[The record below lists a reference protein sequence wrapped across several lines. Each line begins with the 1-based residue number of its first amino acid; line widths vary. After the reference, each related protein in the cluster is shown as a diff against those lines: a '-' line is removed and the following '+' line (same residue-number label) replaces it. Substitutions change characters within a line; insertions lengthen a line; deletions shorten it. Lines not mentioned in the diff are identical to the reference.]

1 MRIERKVI
9 LSNSVIMVLM
19 LLMGVVGYQSLSVI
33 LTKLRFVEIADDL
46 NAGFLEMRLA
56 EKNYFLYA
64 DPGALEELEVKLG
77 LTLMAIDRA
86 AEEIAAAIG
95 PTKLEELRA
104 LLNAYRLSLAE
115 LPGHPGHRQDE
126 AHAEAAL
133 RSRGQELREFS
144 AAITVIERREVN
156 RIIASARGVL
166 FVSFGVF
173 FLLAFA
179 VSHAVSQ
186 RIVRSLRAIEALAR
200 SISLGNFQQI
210 GALKTDDELD
220 AVVAA
225 INSMSEELEHREEQI
240 IQTKKLASIGVLT
253 AGVTHELTNPVN
265 NISMI
270 AQTFV
275 ELHAHLAPSKQLEMV
290 SQIEGETERIRRIIK
305 NLLDFSKPQ
314 GTRLER
320 TDLNQ
325 LVTKTLPL
333 VQNQLTVSNI
343 ELRLALAEPL
353 PAVYIDEHQ
362 LQQVLVNLIVNAVQ
376 AMAPG
381 GHLTISSRRD
391 SSRVELSVQDDGR
404 GIAPEHL
411 PQIFDPFFSTKGVDG
426 TGLGLSVSYGII
438 KNLHG
443 DIRVESRVGEGTTF
457 IIGLPTA
464 SAA

>member
-33 LTKLRFVEIADDL
+33 LLKLRFVEIADDL

-64 DPGALEELEVKLG
+64 DPGALGELEVKLG
-77 LTLMAIDRA
+77 LTLLAIDRA

-104 LLNAYRLSLAE
+104 LLNAYRVSLAE
-115 LPGHPGHRQDE
+115 LPGHPQGDGR
-126 AHAEAAL
+126 AEAAL

-144 AAITVIERREVN
+144 AAITVIERQEVN
-156 RIIASARGVL
+156 RIIASARRVL

-179 VSHAVSQ
+179 VSHAISQ

-275 ELHAHLAPSKQLEMV
+275 ELQAHLAPSKQLEMV
-290 SQIEGETERIRRIIK
+290 SQIEEETERIRRIIK

-314 GTRLER
+314 GTHLER
-320 TDLNQ
+320 SDLNQ

-343 ELRLALAEPL
+343 ELKLTLAEPL
-353 PAVYIDEHQ
+353 PAVYVDEHQ
-362 LQQVLVNLIVNAVQ
+362 LQQVLVNLVVNAVQ

-381 GHLTISSRRD
+381 GHLTISSRLA
-391 SSRVELSVQDDGR
+391 SSRVELSVQDDGK

-443 DIRVESRVGEGTTF
+443 DIRVESRVGGGTTF
-457 IIGLPTA
+457 IIGLPMA

>member
-1 MRIERKVI
+1 MKIERKVI

-33 LTKLRFVEIADDL
+33 LLKLRFVEIADDL

-56 EKNYFLYA
+56 EKNHFLYA
-64 DPGALEELEVKLG
+64 DPGALGEIEVKLG
-77 LTLMAIDRA
+77 LTLLAIDRA

-95 PTKLEELRA
+95 PKKLEELRE
-104 LLNAYRLSLAE
+104 LVNAYRLSLAE
-115 LPGHPGHRQDE
+115 LPRHPQDE
-126 AHAEAAL
+126 ARAEAAL

-144 AAITVIERREVN
+144 AAITVLERQEVN
-156 RIIASARGVL
+156 RIIASARRVL

-179 VSHAVSQ
+179 VSHAISQ
-186 RIVRSLRAIEALAR
+186 RIVRSLRSIEALAR

-265 NISMI
+265 IISMI

-275 ELHAHLAPSKQLEMV
+275 ELHEHLAPSKQLEMV
-290 SQIEGETERIRRIIK
+290 SQIEEETERIRRIIR

-320 TDLNQ
+320 ADLNQ

-343 ELRLALAEPL
+343 ELKLALAEPL
-353 PAVYIDEHQ
+353 PGVYVDEHQ
-362 LQQVLVNLIVNAVQ
+362 IQQVLVNLVVNAVQ
-376 AMAPG
+376 AMVPG
-381 GHLTISSRRD
+381 GHLTISSRVA
-391 SSRVELSVQDDGR
+391 SGRVELSVHDDGK

-438 KNLHG
+438 KNHHG
-443 DIRVESRVGEGTTF
+443 DIRVESRVGGGTTF

-464 SAA
+464 

>member
-1 MRIERKVI
+1 
-9 LSNSVIMVLM
+9 MVLM

-33 LTKLRFVEIADDL
+33 LLKLRFVEIADDL

-64 DPGALEELEVKLG
+64 DPGALGELEVKLG
-77 LTLMAIDRA
+77 LTLLAIDRA

-104 LLNAYRLSLAE
+104 LLNAYRVSLAE
-115 LPGHPGHRQDE
+115 LPGHPQGDGR
-126 AHAEAAL
+126 AEAAL

-144 AAITVIERREVN
+144 AAITVIERQEVN
-156 RIIASARGVL
+156 RIIASARRVL

-179 VSHAVSQ
+179 VSHAISQ

-240 IQTKKLASIGVLT
+240 VQTKKLASIGVLT

-270 AQTFV
+270 AQAFV
-275 ELHAHLAPSKQLEMV
+275 ELQAHLAPSKQLEMV
-290 SQIEGETERIRRIIK
+290 SQIEEETERIRRIIK

-314 GTRLER
+314 GTHLER
-320 TDLNQ
+320 SDLNQ

-343 ELRLALAEPL
+343 ELKLTLAEPL
-353 PAVYIDEHQ
+353 PAVYVDEHQ
-362 LQQVLVNLIVNAVQ
+362 LQQVLVNLVVNAVQ

-381 GHLTISSRRD
+381 GHLTISSRLA
-391 SSRVELSVQDDGR
+391 SSRVELSVQDDGK

-443 DIRVESRVGEGTTF
+443 DIRVESRVGGGTTF
-457 IIGLPTA
+457 IIGLPMA